1 MRVFVVIDTNVLVAA
16 MLTRHKDSS
25 TNRIINAVTNL
36 KITPLYHKDI
46 LKEYREVLSREKFCF
61 DPYDVNR
68 MIDVI
73 TSYGIPTNREPS
85 DEVFTDQDDVVFYEV
100 ALSKEGAYLVTG
112 NLKHFPQKPIVVTPS
127 EMIQILEDNGV
138 IEKEDLP

>member
-1 MRVFVVIDTNVLVAA
+1 MRVYVVIDTNVLVAA

-85 DEVFTDQDDVVFYEV
+85 TKS
-100 ALSKEGAYLVTG
+100 LPTKMMWSSMRL
-112 NLKHFPQKPIVVTPS
+112 PCQKKVPIS
-127 EMIQILEDNGV
+127 LLE
-138 IEKEDLP
+138 I